1 MKKALCARSKRFG
14 KLVLPAIPIQSVQ
27 IGDNSILCDKITGAG
42 RSVVWMAKIIWEGLK
57 MPRPGRLPAH
67 FPVGAKYV
75 LEARGPLVLRH
86 VELPGGRRIRLEPRK
101 ASACVR
107 AKWQQIGVVPDPS
120 AIAALSVNTS
130 PSSESDFQAH
140 RKEGVF
146 EPVILLVMGNAYDRA
161 LQSFA
166 KAPPRLVRE
175 QIASN
180 ILALTRRG
188 MSDPVELYRASL
200 DVANF

>member
-1 MKKALCARSKRFG
+1 
-14 KLVLPAIPIQSVQ
+14 
-27 IGDNSILCDKITGAG
+27 
-42 RSVVWMAKIIWEGLK
+42 
-57 MPRPGRLPAH
+57 MPRPARLPAH
-67 FPVGAKYV
+67 FPVGTKYV
-75 LEARGPLVLRH
+75 LEARGRLVRRH
-86 VELPGGRRIRLEPRK
+86 VELPNGRRIRLEPRR
-101 ASACVR
+101 ASAGVC
-107 AKWQQIGVVPDPS
+107 AKWQQIGIVPDPS
-120 AIAALSVNTS
+120 AIAAPSKPQRALMVEKVNTS
-130 PSSESDFQAH
+130 SLSESDLQAH

-146 EPVILLVMGNAYDRA
+146 EPAILLVMGNAYDRA

-200 DVANF
+200 AVANF